1 MKMDKVYSLLGLAV
15 RSRNVVTVN
24 FSTEKAVKKG
34 KAEMVIVSED
44 ASDNTVKMFRNMCD
58 FYGVP
63 MFRYGK
69 KEELGHAMGKEMRTS
84 LAVTNDGFA
93 KSIRKH
99 LEAVEQEDGG
109 SEHGENES
117 T

>member
-1 MKMDKVYSLLGLAV
+1 M
-15 RSRNVVTVN
+15 RW
-24 FSTEKAVKKG
+24 E
-34 KAEMVIVSED
+34 
-44 ASDNTVKMFRNMCD
+44 
-58 FYGVP
+58 
-63 MFRYGK
+63 
-69 KEELGHAMGKEMRTS
+69 KEMRTS
-84 LAVTNDGFA
+84 LAVTNEGFA

>member
-15 RSRNVVTVN
+15 RSRNVVTGN

-58 FYGVP
+58 FLRSAYVP
-63 MFRYGK
+63 VREERGTGACDGK
-69 KEELGHAMGKEMRTS
+69 RDAHF
-84 LAVTNDGFA
+84 V
-93 KSIRKH
+93 
-99 LEAVEQEDGG
+99 GG
-109 SEHGENES
+109 YE
-117 T
+117 